1 MYCDE
6 SEWFSWPWMRPSSL
20 CGAGQVTGG
29 QGRARPGARPP
40 PPPRRSPGSPA
51 RRCAAA
57 SRPPPPCCPPPAGA
71 RPSPPPC
78 SGGGG
83 GQRGRGRVKARGGAG
98 AGPGRGG
105 GRGRTLHSA
114 SACFRRLSLSC
125 VCSPLFCAARYCS
138 FSCSAARSASTR
150 FSRLRWMWS

>member
-29 QGRARPGARPP
+29 QGRARPGASPP
-40 PPPRRSPGSPA
+40 PRHRRSPGSPA

-78 SGGGG
+78 SGG
-83 GQRGRGRVKARGGAG
+83 RGRGRVRGE
-98 AGPGRGG
+98 PPP
-105 GRGRTLHSA
+105 
-114 SACFRRLSLSC
+114 LSL
-125 VCSPLFCAARYCS
+125 VLAPTLQGWPLGKPHSPSDLGPSDAR
-138 FSCSAARSASTR
+138 APLRKQPHQLREGARR
-150 FSRLRWMWS
+150 